1 MADRP
6 RASERRT
13 TPRIP
18 ALGALRARSIAM
30 NVPLS
35 VRDLSRG
42 GFAVEGPLAFAT
54 GTQHRFE
61 FWTDRGQLTV
71 LDAVVAHC
79 MRVTNADGV
88 LSFLTGF
95 AFSEADE
102 GANARVAALLDELHA
117 AV

>member
-1 MADRP
+1 MAQKP
-6 RASERRT
+6 RGSERRNA
-13 TPRIP
+13 PRIR
-18 ALGALRARSIAM
+18 ALGTLRARSIAM

-42 GFAVEGPLAFAT
+42 GFAVEGPLAFAA
-54 GTQHRFE
+54 GTEHRFE

-95 AFSEADE
+95 AFSDADAD
-102 GANARVAALLDELHA
+102 ANARVEALVDELCA